1 LSKAIV
7 AACPEKT
14 YGFGRE
20 LRLLTA
26 LDYKTVFDDAQ
37 LKVACPQLLILARR
51 NSSPRPRMGLII
63 AKKNVK
69 LACTR
74 NRLKRLMRESFRHQQ
89 HQLPNLDIVV
99 MARRGLAD
107 MDNADIQKLIE
118 KQWQRLCKRA
128 KPST

>member
-1 LSKAIV
+1 M

-51 NSSPRPRMGLII
+51 SSSPRPRLGLII

-74 NRLKRLMRESFRHQQ
+74 NRLKRLLRESFRHQQ
-89 HQLPNLDIVV
+89 HQLPELDIVV

-107 MDNADIQKLIE
+107 MDNSQVHKLID
-118 KQWQRLCKRA
+118 KQWKRLCKRTA
-128 KPST
+128 QST